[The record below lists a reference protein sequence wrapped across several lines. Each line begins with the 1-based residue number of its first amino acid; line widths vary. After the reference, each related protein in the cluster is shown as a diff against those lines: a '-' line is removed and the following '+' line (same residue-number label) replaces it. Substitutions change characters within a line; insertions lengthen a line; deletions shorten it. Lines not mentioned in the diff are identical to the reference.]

1 MWNQTHVSCSL
12 LSRAHSNY
20 LAQLNILMNERQ
32 ERTADVLGKLTVLS
46 TIVLPMNLV
55 TGMFGANFRV
65 PGDQEDSLWWFWGTT
80 GFLFI
85 FGLVSFLVAKRVYGL
100 V

>member
-1 MWNQTHVSCSL
+1 
-12 LSRAHSNY
+12 
-20 LAQLNILMNERQ
+20 MNERQ

-65 PGDQEDSLWWFWGTT
+65 PGDQGDDLWWFYGTT
-80 GFLFI
+80 AFLAL
-85 FGLVSFLVAKRVYGL
+85 FGLVSYWVAKRVYGL